1 MTYFVGIDIAK
12 FKHDCFIMN
21 EQGEIIR
28 NSFSFSN
35 NSSGFKELLDTL
47 KSLDSLDIRIGFEA
61 TAHYGMNLKL
71 FLESNGFSY
80 MEFNPL
86 LIERFSKSS
95 SLRRTKTD
103 KKDASLIAFYLS
115 NVPYKPYQSKSYQI
129 YSLKSLTRSRD
140 KLIKQR
146 SIYLVKITNCLDLI
160 FPEFKSFFGNSL
172 KSASVMYLL
181 HNYPSPKKI
190 ANMNIESYHK
200 MIDKLHNR
208 KFSYAKF
215 LKLRE
220 LAKNTVGIS
229 NDILEFE
236 LYSFLELYKQINS
249 QIIQYEDKITQIMKE
264 FDYKTSTIPGIGIIS
279 AASIVS
285 EFGGDFSKFKSPN
298 QMLAYAGLEPST
310 IQSGT
315 MLSYGKMV
323 KHGSG
328 YLRETLMNVTMTCI
342 VQCPQFYDYYLKKR
356 SEGKSHRVALSHLC
370 RKLIRIIF
378 HLETTNSNFSLSR
391 VN

>member
-21 EQGEIIR
+21 EYDVVIR

-35 NSSGFKELLDTL
+35 NSSGFNELLNTL
-47 KSLDSLDIRIGFEA
+47 NSLNSQDIRIGFEA
-61 TAHYGMNLKL
+61 TAHYGVNLKL
-71 FLESNGFSY
+71 FLESNNFSF

-86 LIERFSKSS
+86 LVERFSKTS
-95 SLRRTKTD
+95 SLRKTKTD

-115 NVPYKPYQSKSYQI
+115 SVKYQPYQYKSYQI

-160 FPEFKSFFGNSL
+160 FPEFKSFFGDSL
-172 KSASVMYLL
+172 KSASAMYLL
-181 HNYPSPKKI
+181 HSYPSPKKI
-190 ANMNIESYHK
+190 ANMNVDSYHK
-200 MIDKLHNR
+200 MIDKLHNH

-215 LKLRE
+215 LKLKE
-220 LAKNTVGIS
+220 LAKNTVGFS
-229 NDILEFE
+229 NDILEFQ
-236 LYSFLELYKQINS
+236 LSSFLELYKQTDS
-249 QIIQYEDKITQIMKE
+249 QINHYERKISQIMNE
-264 FDYKTSTIPGIGIIS
+264 FNFKTSTIPGIGVIS

-285 EFGGDFSKFKSPN
+285 EFGGDFSRFSNPN
-298 QMLAYAGLEPST
+298 KMLAFAGLEPST

-315 MLSYGKMV
+315 MLTKGKMV

-328 YLRETLMNVTMTCI
+328 YLRETLMNVAMTCI
-342 VQCPQFYDYYLKKR
+342 VQCPKFYDYYLKKR
-356 SEGKSHRVALSHLC
+356 SEGKPHRVALSHLC
-370 RKLIRIIF
+370 RKLIRIIH
-378 HLETTNSNFSLSR
+378 HLETTNSNFSFEKL
-391 VN
+391 N

>member
-21 EQGEIIR
+21 ELGEVIR

-35 NSSGFKELLDTL
+35 NSSGFNELLNTL
-47 KSLDSLDIRIGFEA
+47 NSLNSQDIKIGFEA

-71 FLESNGFSY
+71 FLESNNFSF

-86 LIERFSKSS
+86 LVERFSKTS

-115 NVPYKPYQSKSYQI
+115 SIKYQPYQSKSYQI

-140 KLIKQR
+140 KLVKQR

-160 FPEFKSFFGNSL
+160 FPEFKSFFNNSL
-172 KSASVMYLL
+172 KSASVMYIL
-181 HNYPSPKKI
+181 HNYPNPKKI
-190 ANMNIESYHK
+190 ANMNIDSYHK
-200 MIDKLHNR
+200 MIDQLHNR

-220 LAKNTVGIS
+220 LAKNTVGVS
-229 NDILEFE
+229 NDMLEFE
-236 LYSFLELYKQINS
+236 LYSFLELYKQIDS
-249 QIIQYEDKITQIMKE
+249 QITQYEDKITQIMNE
-264 FDYKTSTIPGIGIIS
+264 FDFKTSTIPGIGIIS
-279 AASIVS
+279 AASIIS
-285 EFGGDFSKFKSPN
+285 EFGGDFSKFSNPN
-298 QMLAYAGLEPST
+298 KMLAYAGLEPST

-315 MLSYGKMV
+315 MLSKGKMV

-328 YLRETLMNVTMTCI
+328 YLRQSLMNVSMI
-342 VQCPQFYDYYLKKR
+342 SMVHCPILYDYYLKKR

-370 RKLIRIIF
+370 RKLVRIIH
-378 HLETTNSNFSLSR
+378 HLETTNSDFSFENL
-391 VN
+391 N

>member
-47 KSLDSLDIRIGFEA
+47 KSLDSLDLRIGFEA

-71 FLESNGFSY
+71 FLESNDFSY

-86 LIERFSKSS
+86 LIEKFSQSS

-103 KKDASLIAFYLS
+103 KKDASLIASYLS
-115 NVPYKPYQSKSYQI
+115 SVPYKPYQQKSYQI
-129 YSLKSLTRSRD
+129 YSLKSLTRTRD

-160 FPEFKSFFGNSL
+160 FPEFKQFFNNSL
-172 KSASVMYLL
+172 KSASAIYILQ
-181 HNYPSPKKI
+181 NYPNPKKI
-190 ANMNIESYHK
+190 ANMNIDSYHK
-200 MIDKLHNR
+200 MVDKLHNR

-215 LKLRE
+215 IKLKE
-220 LAKNTVGIS
+220 LAKNTVGVS
-229 NDILEFE
+229 NDILEFQ
-236 LYSFLELYKQINS
+236 LSSFLDLYLHIDSQINT
-249 QIIQYEDKITQIMKE
+249 YEDKITQIMNQ
-264 FDYKTSTIPGIGIIS
+264 FDFKTSTIPGIGTIS

-315 MLSYGKMV
+315 MSSNGKMV

-328 YLRETLMNVTMTCI
+328 YLRETLMNISLISMVH
-342 VQCPQFYDYYLKKR
+342 CPQFYDYYLKKR

-378 HLETTNSNFSLSR
+378 HLETTNSNFSLSK
-391 VN
+391 VD